1 MSEENKLKGEGNE
14 QTENKKEET
23 TNPLTKGKKKQEDK
37 SAGETTEL
45 ILGKYKSQEELVS
58 AYKSLESKLGK
69 KAELGKMNSDELA
82 AYFKE
87 NYGNH
92 KFDSTLDGELAD
104 LSNELSQRTGI
115 PAPLADFMASES
127 VSRVLGNQA
136 KINKNEVHKL
146 INDDKF
152 KDEFVAGLEAGKQN
166 LDEVWKDIEKGQ
178 VSVAQAKAWASIG
191 KQKPEG
197 TLKETRE
204 EEKTQMAVE
213 EAYMEIQKL
222 TEVGGPYWNVHDPMY
237 VEVKKRVNQLKHQF
251 NL

>member
-23 TNPLTKGKKKQEDK
+23 ANPLTEGKKEQENKQD
-37 SAGETTEL
+37 GETTEL
-45 ILGKYKSQEELVS
+45 LAGKYKTAKELES

-69 KAELGKMNSDELA
+69 KAELGKLNADELA

-87 NYGNH
+87 NYGNLKH
-92 KFDSTLDGELAD
+92 TTSLDGELA
-104 LSNELSQRTGI
+104 ELSGELSKRTGI

-136 KINKNEVHKL
+136 KINSNEVNKL

-152 KDEFVAGLEAGKQN
+152 KDDFVRGLEAGKQN
-166 LDEVWKDIEKGQ
+166 LDEVWSNIKKGQ
-178 VSVAQAKAWASIG
+178 VSVAQAKAWAAIG
-191 KQKPEG
+191 EQKPEAD
-197 TLKETRE
+197 LNETRAD
-204 EEKTQMAVE
+204 EKDRMAVE
-213 EAYMEIQKL
+213 EAYMRIQKL

-237 VEVKKRVNQLKHQF
+237 VEVKKEVNALKHKF